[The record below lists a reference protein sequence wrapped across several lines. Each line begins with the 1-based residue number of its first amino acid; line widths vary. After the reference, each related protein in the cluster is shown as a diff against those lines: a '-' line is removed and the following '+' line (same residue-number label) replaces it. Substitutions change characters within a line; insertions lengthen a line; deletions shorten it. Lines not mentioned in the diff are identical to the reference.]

1 MTVPSAADPAGAAGH
16 PGGGR
21 GSPLE
26 SRLLRQVSRLSRAH
40 GLVEPGDRI
49 MVACSGGK
57 DSWALLHLLRA
68 YQRRLPFPISL
79 VAMNLDQGQPG
90 YDPAPLREH
99 LQRHGF
105 EHHLELRDTYS
116 VVVDNTPAGKTYCSR
131 CSRMR
136 RAILHQA
143 ADRLGANKIALGH
156 HRDDLIETLW
166 LNQLFAGRLRAMA
179 AKLPA
184 LPGGHAIIRPLLDCA
199 EAELAAYARALE
211 VPILPCNLCGS
222 QPDARRQQV
231 KRWLAQLE
239 AHVPNVR
246 ANLAAAAGN
255 IEPQHL
261 LDSRFHGVLPVDPE
275 PPEGSCEGPRPDR
288 DDPGSCVQ
296 LRSTHRSE
304 SGR

>member
-1 MTVPSAADPAGAAGH
+1 MDTAPTVRTPALQA
-16 PGGGR
+16 
-21 GSPLE
+21 
-26 SRLLRQVSRLSRAH
+26 RLLRQVSQLSRAH

-57 DSWALLHLLRA
+57 DSWAMLHLLRA
-68 YQRRLPFPISL
+68 YQRMLPFEISL

-116 VVVDNTPAGKTYCSR
+116 VVVENTPPGKTHCSR

-184 LPGGHAIIRPLLDCA
+184 PAEGGHAIIRPLLHCA
-199 EAELAAYARALE
+199 EAELGAYAAE
-211 VPILPCNLCGS
+211 IGVPILPCNLCGS
-222 QPDARRQQV
+222 QPDARRKQV
-231 KRWLAQLE
+231 KRWIAELE
-239 AHVPNVR
+239 AHVPNLR

-255 IEPQHL
+255 LEPQHL
-261 LDSRFHGVLPVDPE
+261 LDPRFFGALAT
-275 PPEGSCEGPRPDR
+275 DR
-288 DDPGSCVQ
+288 DEAPDAGPWIT
-296 LRSTHRSE
+296 LRSTHTSDP
-304 SGR
+304 GG